1 MPQCRGQR
9 AASMSSLSLPL
20 WALLRFFIVLPSV
33 FFQNLSYPPTVL
45 LAMSSLLCVKQDS
58 GHLCGLRRFSGSPW
72 KQAETESLSTDSGPC
87 GERKRG
93 MEESG
98 TAVGKPSVPRRLD
111 PKEPLGSQRTT
122 SPTPKQ
128 ASATAPG
135 RESPRETRAQG
146 PSGQEAESP
155 RRTLQIAPLPS
166 STLCP
171 ICKTSDLTSTPSQP
185 NFNTCTQCHNKVCN
199 QCGFNPNPHLT
210 QRTGVQFLAPT
221 EWLTIICIPVPGA
234 PMPSPPRMHRDIHA
248 GKQPYSYK

>member
-1 MPQCRGQR
+1 
-9 AASMSSLSLPL
+9 
-20 WALLRFFIVLPSV
+20 
-33 FFQNLSYPPTVL
+33 
-45 LAMSSLLCVKQDS
+45 
-58 GHLCGLRRFSGSPW
+58 
-72 KQAETESLSTDSGPC
+72 
-87 GERKRG
+87 

-155 RRTLQIAPLPS
+155 RRTLQVDSRTQRSGRSPSVSPDRGSTPTSPYSVPQIAPLPS